1 MIPRFPLCRSS
12 CASLL
17 ARLPAVAWLSAAA
30 LLLGTAL
37 TGAPASSA
45 TGEHTPPTPPV
56 ANNGNS
62 TPPLESLRAREGT
75 EIVDQ
80 LGHFQ
85 NSGDRVVFSTADGK
99 RRYIGLENLNLERI
113 ARTIANSP
121 QTLQWGVTGTITEYR
136 GTNFLLIH
144 RAILKSGRQSPRGQ
158 PLSPAGRPPVLT
170 PPQPPL

>member
-1 MIPRFPLCRSS
+1 MIPRVPLGRSPW
-12 CASLL
+12 ASLL

-30 LLLGTAL
+30 LLLGAAL

-45 TGEHTPPTPPV
+45 TDAHTPPPAV
-56 ANNGNS
+56 ANNGKS
-62 TPPLESLRAREGT
+62 TPPLDSLRAREGT

-85 NSGDRVVFSTADGK
+85 STGDRVVFSTADGK
-99 RRYIGLENLNLERI
+99 RRYVGLENLNLERI
-113 ARTIANSP
+113 ARAIADSP

-144 RAILKSGRQSPRGQ
+144 RATLTSGRQSPGGQ
-158 PLSPAGRPPVLT
+158 PTGPAGRPPILT
-170 PPQPPL
+170 PPRAAL